1 MKVITKIGI
10 FSLILGLILLISG
23 IVILEV
29 RGETLGGFN
38 MGKTTSFTDTL
49 DETDIDNIEID
60 INFSELIIEKGDA
73 FTLKA
78 ENVYEKYASHLTNN
92 GNTAVIKAENK
103 MKSMFGLEKSIT
115 SSGTYTLTVPE
126 KIYNEINCTL
136 SFCDT
141 NISALK
147 ADKMFIDASFS
158 DIDCSTFEVYNN
170 LKLDTSFSDFDISLE
185 NEEIEEVYIDNS
197 FGDFDFNADIIT
209 DFAEIDN
216 SFGDCTISLKE
227 GNYNVISDSSFGD
240 ISSDVSTEFNAD
252 TKTVNIKV
260 DNSFGSIDITT
271 ER

>member
-1 MKVITKIGI
+1 MKTLTKIGI
-10 FSLILGLILLISG
+10 FTFILGLILLISG
-23 IVILEV
+23 IVLLEV

-49 DETDIDNIEID
+49 DETDINNIEID
-60 INFSELIIEKGDA
+60 INFSELIIKKGNE
-73 FTLKA
+73 FKLEA

-103 MKSMFGLEKSIT
+103 RKSMFGLEKSIT

-126 KIYNEINCTL
+126 KIYDEINCTL

-170 LKLDTSFSDFDISLE
+170 LKLDT
-185 NEEIEEVYIDNS
+185 S